1 MGGNMMEKNYRIV
14 GNMIEAKN
22 TGANRCQFK
31 MTLEEFKRRLRF
43 WNQLTNDQVGLMW
56 HMAVNDIVIFV
67 TGPHGPTG
75 KTSLV
80 ARLCQ
85 LGAKA
90 IEIDVNDIIVLD
102 KIIEVKKDV

>member
-1 MGGNMMEKNYRIV
+1 MNNNYRIV
-14 GNMIEAKN
+14 GNMIETRN
-22 TGANRCQFK
+22 TGANKNQFR
-31 MTLEEFKRRLRF
+31 MTWEEFKRRLRF
-43 WNQLTNDQVGLMW
+43 WNQLTDEQVLTMW
-56 HMAVNDIVIFV
+56 HKAVNDIVIFV

-90 IEIDVNDIIVLD
+90 IEIDVDDIIVLD
-102 KIIEVKKDV
+102 KIIHDYLMEKLK

>member
-1 MGGNMMEKNYRIV
+1 MKDNYRIV
-14 GNMIEAKN
+14 GNMIETRN
-22 TGANRCQFK
+22 TGANKNQFR

-43 WNQLTNDQVGLMW
+43 WNQLTDEQVITMW
-56 HMAVNDIVIFV
+56 QKAVDDKVIFV

-80 ARLCQ
+80 ARLCE

-90 IEIDVNDIIVLD
+90 IEIDVDDIIVLD
-102 KIIEVKKDV
+102 KIIEVK